1 MAAMLPIFVLGLV
14 VGFGVGYAVAMAKL
28 DIPSTAKFKIQEE
41 QLKNA
46 QIDLQTFE
54 LELEKAHEEI
64 ARLKEKQAKQSRRP
78 RQPRQPKQTKPKKE
92 V

>member
-1 MAAMLPIFVLGLV
+1 MTAMLPIFVLGLI
-14 VGFGVGYAVAMAKL
+14 VGFGVGYAGAMAKL
-28 DIPSTAKFKIQEE
+28 DIPSNAKLKMQEE

-54 LELEKAHEEI
+54 LELEKAYDEI
-64 ARLKEKQAKQSRRP
+64 RKLKEKLSKQPRSLKQS
-78 RQPRQPKQTKPKKE
+78 KQTKPKKE